1 MNWVPGECP
10 GGARDSL
17 SCLQELSPWPRVQR
31 TKPDGDAAVLNAGW
45 TPGSRGVD
53 QAGAPP
59 PEAQGREH
67 RDGAPG
73 VGHCFGVHSR
83 SLHVASRFWKAVC
96 SPDPDGVEGGG
107 SVQELH
113 SGNSVPMPPTLTPS
127 QQRGRL
133 MSEEAHGSGWLRP
146 PISPSV
152 GGCFSRGIWALAG
165 LGRPL
170 AARAAAHRCLRSAC
184 WSLRERSSMRTFL
197 SWSRCSKRLTFIC
210 RTWTARRRGQAQ
222 RPAASVPAP
231 AGLKPPAPSS
241 VSSPARSPARPTAP
255 APFQRSGG
263 RS

>member
-1 MNWVPGECP
+1 MWLLGSGKRSVLLTRMEWK
-10 GGARDSL
+10 
-17 SCLQELSPWPRVQR
+17 E
-31 TKPDGDAAVLNAGW
+31 AA
-45 TPGSRGVD
+45 
-53 QAGAPP
+53 Q
-59 PEAQGREH
+59 
-67 RDGAPG
+67 
-73 VGHCFGVHSR
+73 SR
-83 SLHVASRFWKAVC
+83 SSTRGI
-96 SPDPDGVEGGG
+96 P
-107 SVQELH
+107 
-113 SGNSVPMPPTLTPS
+113 VPMPPTLTPS